1 MTSSHQPPPP
11 PEAGTMVKIIVGEHD
26 APLAEVTPYTIALPS
41 ELRPVQLDSSVGTAI
56 GAMLHSLPGVVGASM
71 QASSTTYLLT
81 FAPTV
86 AAQLQGGTA
95 TLMHALNGGAR
106 AIAVDATSGRMIGTG
121 TLVAAQGL
129 SSAATAIM
137 LWQTLALAT
146 AQHYLH
152 AMQQQLRTIH
162 EAVQSIQDLLLAKE
176 QARLI
181 GHERYLQRTV
191 DMVKRGATKELDMAA
206 MSVQLEQ
213 MEREC
218 DEVQALMYYQMERQV
233 PHMETAPLWAWF
245 PWEVEGNVAAARK
258 YVDAFDAAARAFA
271 ASVRVKGMI
280 AAVRAQLFQQT
291 QISLA
296 RLKEAGEDSIR
307 GYTLI
312 VKFYTLI
319 SARGKDVWA
328 STDLPG
334 FLNGLRRTLAQHLAE
349 RSSAIRSQFDQL
361 GNDLSTTQRQIT
373 GLGTHLPPALLLQ
386 VDSNGIVQVYAAPPS
401 VG

>member
-1 MTSSHQPPPP
+1 
-11 PEAGTMVKIIVGEHD
+11 
-26 APLAEVTPYTIALPS
+26 
-41 ELRPVQLDSSVGTAI
+41 
-56 GAMLHSLPGVVGASM
+56 M

-81 FAPTV
+81 FAPNV

-106 AIAVDATSGRMIGTG
+106 AIAVDASGQMIGNG

-152 AMQQQLRTIH
+152 TMQQQLRTIH

-206 MSVQLEQ
+206 ISVQLEQ

-233 PHMETAPLWAWF
+233 PHMQAAPLWAWF
-245 PWEVEGNVAAARK
+245 PWEVEGNVAAAEK

-271 ASVRVKGMI
+271 ASVRVKGML
-280 AAVRAQLFQQT
+280 AAVRAHLFQQT

-296 RLKEAGEDSIR
+296 RLKEAGEDTHR
-307 GYTLI
+307 GRVLMVT
-312 VKFYTLI
+312 FYDAIT
-319 SARGKDVWA
+319 ARGKDVWA
-328 STDLPG
+328 STDLAG
-334 FLNGLRRTLAQHLAE
+334 FLNGLRHTLVQRVANRRA
-349 RSSAIRSQFDQL
+349 AIRMQFDQI
-361 GNDLSTTQRQIT
+361 GSDLSTTQRQIT